1 MDNVKNDKY
10 YLGKILA
17 DLQFLVEHTEG
28 KTYGEVESD
37 PVLIDCILF
46 RLIQIAENS
55 DKLTPSYKEEHKGL
69 PWREIKG
76 MRNRIVH
83 DYGFI
88 DLTIV
93 YDTVMHG
100 IPEMYGLLKKSRIA
114 AGGED

>member
-1 MDNVKNDKY
+1 MDNVKNDEY

-17 DLQFLVEHTEG
+17 DLQFLVEHTKG
-28 KTYGEVESD
+28 KSYDEVESD
-37 PVLIDCILF
+37 PVLIDCIMF

-55 DKLTPSYKEEHKGL
+55 DKLTPSFKAEHRGL

-88 DLTIV
+88 DLTII
-93 YDTVMHG
+93 YDTVIRG
-100 IPEMYGLLKKSRIA
+100 IPEMYKLLNKIL
-114 AGGED
+114 